1 MTEEINTDNEDAVTL
16 FMRAKLAE
24 KEQNYEQAIED
35 YGKVLSLD
43 PKNVEASRMKI
54 LQMVCRQ
61 SKYSEAADALRQLFA
76 ELERSEPTNA
86 GLFVANARFV
96 IHFKPFLI
104 YI

>member
-1 MTEEINTDNEDAVTL
+1 
-16 FMRAKLAE
+16 
-24 KEQNYEQAIED
+24 
-35 YGKVLSLD
+35 
-43 PKNVEASRMKI
+43 MKI

-86 GLFVANARFV
+86 GLFVTNARFV

>member
-1 MTEEINTDNEDAVTL
+1 M
-16 FMRAKLAE
+16 
-24 KEQNYEQAIED
+24 
-35 YGKVLSLD
+35 D

-61 SKYSEAADALRQLFA
+61 SKYVEAADALRQLFA

-96 IHFKPFLI
+96 THFIPLI
-104 YI
+104 DLDLSESQAF